1 MRGKKARIAS
11 QVVGLEVNA
20 YDAGLQFAYHKDNNL
35 PEALYPTSD
44 IKRQKVSELPG
55 HDIIIK
61 KQRGTTIRLSI
72 ALALSVIFAIV
83 AGALAAT
90 MAMQLRAFKRS
101 LVQTT
106 YGKMK

>member
-1 MRGKKARIAS
+1 MWGRKDRIAS

-20 YDAGLQFAYHKDNNL
+20 YDAGLQFAYDRDNL

-44 IKRQKVSELPG
+44 VKRQKVFELPG
-55 HDIIIK
+55 HDVIIR

-72 ALALSVIFAIV
+72 ALALSVVFAIV

-90 MAMQLRAFKRS
+90 MAMQLHAFKRS
-101 LVQTT
+101 QPIR
-106 YGKMK
+106 KIQ

>member
-1 MRGKKARIAS
+1 MRGRRQS

-20 YDAGLQFAYHKDNNL
+20 YDAGLQFAYDKDDL

-44 IKRQKVSELPG
+44 AKRQKVSELPG
-55 HDIIIK
+55 HDVLIR

-90 MAMQLRAFKRS
+90 MAMQLHAVERLQPMRNQK
-101 LVQTT
+101 
-106 YGKMK
+106 

>member
-1 MRGKKARIAS
+1 MRRKKKDRIASS

-20 YDAGLQFAYHKDNNL
+20 YDPGLQFAYDKDNNL

-44 IKRQKVSELPG
+44 INRQEISELPG
-55 HDIIIK
+55 HDVIIK

-72 ALALSVIFAIV
+72 ALALSIIFAIV

-90 MAMQLRAFKRS
+90 IAMQLRALKRYS
-101 LVQTT
+101 VQP
-106 YGKMK
+106 